1 MVVGVAATHCADG
14 VGVFSR
20 LFELREVF
28 EHLRLCNAV
37 FARFQRVLPLLEG
50 LPPHDAVG
58 AVAVLAFGNCHQ
70 NLGGLLV
77 AALAFGEHRQPAR
90 RRHPVPHPRTA
101 LPTARGLVGIDV
113 AVGILH
119 PGVPLQPGQA
129 LGDHHQGRVDDV
141 IGYRFV
147 GFQDDDTGDV
157 GHLVAQAKLFG
168 ESAAEMVSGGAGGE
182 GLGSALGQGQARG
195 TGDPLLDSFRPDHDV
210 GCHFALQSLWSSAVI
225 SGIGLQAPGFQ
236 LTFRFLDWAG
246 PPKSLKNL
254 KDSSNS
260 LEPNCLHGWVV
271 G

>member
-1 MVVGVAATHCADG
+1 M
-14 VGVFSR
+14 
-20 LFELREVF
+20 F

-37 FARFQRVLPLLEG
+37 FARFQRVLPLLES

-58 AVAVLAFGNCHQ
+58 AVAVLAFGNGHQ
-70 NLGGLLV
+70 DLGGLLV
-77 AALAFGEHRQPAR
+77 AAVALGEHRQPAR

-101 LPTARGLVGIDV
+101 LPTTRGLVGLDV
-113 AVGILH
+113 TVGLVH

-141 IGYRFV
+141 IGDRFV

-157 GHLVAQAKLFG
+157 GHLVAQAKFLG
-168 ESAAEMVSGGAGGE
+168 ESAAEMVAGGAGGE

-236 LTFRFLDWAG
+236 LKFFLPSDLAG

-254 KDSSNS
+254 NDSSNS
-260 LEPNCLHGWVV
+260 LEPNCCHGWVV